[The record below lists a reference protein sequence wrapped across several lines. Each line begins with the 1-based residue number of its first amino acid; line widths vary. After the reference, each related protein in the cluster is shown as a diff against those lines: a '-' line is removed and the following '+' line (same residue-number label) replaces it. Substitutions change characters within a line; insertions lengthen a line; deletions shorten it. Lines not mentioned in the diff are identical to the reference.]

1 MTLTNIIQRSETCG
15 TVIITYIDC
24 ENIQFILCLLHVSVK
39 QFSIHLSRIPLN
51 AFISIGW

>member
-1 MTLTNIIQRSETCG
+1 MTLTNIIQTSETCG

-24 ENIQFILCLLHVSVK
+24 ENFQFILCLLHVSVK